1 MIRISSKFPFL
12 TEDDLKSLDEI
23 SYTQSYGKREI
34 IIEAYKYSSD
44 FIFTLNGIIRGY
56 YIEESGEEKNVF
68 LVNDDMFFGGP
79 ECILHE
85 QPSNYIF
92 ETVTD
97 TSLIVFDFKKL
108 EKLAGE
114 NENIFR
120 FYSEA
125 FKSIMH
131 FFILRLDNLT
141 SSSPE
146 ERFIKLQKTRPLL
159 LQNAKSKLI
168 ANFLGISPN
177 SLSRIKSRIRKK
189 Y

>member
-1 MIRISSKFPFL
+1 MNRLTEKFPFL
-12 TEDDLKSLDEI
+12 SEDDLKSLEEI
-23 SYTQSYGKREI
+23 AYIQSYDKREI
-34 IIEAYKYSSD
+34 IINANKYSSD

-56 YIEESGEEKNVF
+56 YIEDSGEEKNVF

-79 ECILHE
+79 ECILHKK
-85 QPSNYIF
+85 PSNYIF
-92 ETVTD
+92 ETVTN
-97 TSLIVFDFKKL
+97 TSLIVFNFKAL
-108 EKLAGE
+108 EKLASQ

-125 FKSIMH
+125 LKSIMH

-146 ERFIKLQKTRPLL
+146 ERFLKLQNTRPLL
-159 LQNAKSKLI
+159 LQNAKTKLI

-177 SLSRIKSRIRKK
+177 SLSRIKARIRNKR
-189 Y
+189 